1 MLPRPSAAGWACRRC
16 RVVDDAPAG
25 EGGGGAAGGRQ
36 VLLLL
41 RAEVLLLQVVG
52 LRITLGNIELVNK
65 CALQNITFII
75 LRLF

>member
-1 MLPRPSAAGWACRRC
+1 MLLLLLPRPSAAAAGRACYRGC

-52 LRITLGNIELVNK
+52 LRITL
-65 CALQNITFII
+65 
-75 LRLF
+75 